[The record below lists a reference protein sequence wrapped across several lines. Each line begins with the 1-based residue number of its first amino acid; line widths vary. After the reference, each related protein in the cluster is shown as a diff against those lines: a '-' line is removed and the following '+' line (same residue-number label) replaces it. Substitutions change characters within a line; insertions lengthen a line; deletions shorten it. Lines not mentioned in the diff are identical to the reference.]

1 MNATSTTVARL
12 LTRDN
17 PNAIVPGRL
26 VPYIEVD
33 GKNLLPV
40 AEKGSAVISWPVEA
54 VTTSTDETSPQT
66 EANPY

>member
-33 GKNLLPV
+33 GTILPSSD
-40 AEKGSAVISWPVEA
+40 KGWAVISWPVEA

-66 EANPY
+66 GANTY

>member
-17 PNAIVPGRL
+17 PNAIVPGIL

-33 GKNLLPV
+33 GKRVPISD
-40 AEKGSAVISWPVEA
+40 KGWAVISWPVEA